1 MKNINGRQRLT
12 AGEKITLTIFGIAIM
27 GISVGVSFYMM
38 NNKPRPSRRKPP
50 PTELAVKVQ
59 KLNPTRHQ
67 VIVPAMGTVIPA
79 IQIDLKARVAGEI
92 IWTNPEFVEGGIIP
106 RQDVILRIDPAD
118 YELGLI
124 REKAGLET
132 AVYEYKVEQGRQEI
146 AKVEWELLGLKEDA
160 AELDRELA
168 LRRPHL
174 RDKEVK
180 LQSAKAKLDRAQ
192 LDLDRTVIR
201 SPFNAIVRSVHVDV
215 GGQASSQT
223 TLATLVGT
231 DTYRIQASIPVDQ
244 LKWVRIPDSPGDKGS
259 DVVIHTGTGVL
270 RKGKVRKLLSD
281 LAPSGR
287 FARMFVDV
295 NDPLDLDRSR
305 GERRPL
311 LLGEFVQIEIE
322 GRTLEDVFII
332 PREALRD
339 GSRIWLVDTESRLRS
354 REIEVVWQDE
364 EQVFVEGLDP
374 GLNLVVSDIPAPVEG
389 MRVRVDGS

>member
-12 AGEKITLTIFGIAIM
+12 AGEKITLTIFGIAIL

-50 PTELAVKVQ
+50 PTELAVKVR
-59 KLNPTRHQ
+59 KLNPARHQ

-106 RQDVILRIDPAD
+106 RGDVILRIDPAD

-160 AELDRELA
+160 AELDLELA

-201 SPFNAIVRSVHVDV
+201 SPFNAIIRSVHVDV

-244 LKWVRIPDSPGDKGS
+244 LKWVRIPDSPGDEGS
-259 DVVIHTGTGVL
+259 DVVIHTGTGVV
-270 RKGKVRKLLSD
+270 RRGKVRKLLSD

-287 FARMFVDV
+287 FARVFVDV

-305 GERRPL
+305 GERRLL

-322 GRTLEDVFII
+322 GRTLEDVFVI

-339 GSRIWLVDTESRLRS
+339 GSRIWFVDTESRLRI

-364 EQVFVEGLDP
+364 EQVFVEELDP